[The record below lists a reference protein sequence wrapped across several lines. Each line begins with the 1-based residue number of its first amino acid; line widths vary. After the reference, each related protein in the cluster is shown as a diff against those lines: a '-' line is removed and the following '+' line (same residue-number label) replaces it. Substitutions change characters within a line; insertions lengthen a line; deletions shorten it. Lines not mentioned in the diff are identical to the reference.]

1 MTDTTPPPGCRT
13 APDEVWEQVRA
24 DYLSGLSAPACCRK
38 HGVGLT
44 ALRDRAAKE
53 GWRRADQPWRP
64 PGLDPDD
71 EGAVLEERVDG
82 DLGRISLKEL
92 RFVCERRTVRAIL
105 RGDGVEAMRWRRLR
119 GLIRDEEFVQWSVAK
134 RQYTSGQ
141 RKDRPPHPDDPD
153 DPDDVLDRPD
163 EPAAKP
169 ADGG

>member
-1 MTDTTPPPGCRT
+1 MTDSTPPPGRRT

-53 GWRRADQPWRP
+53 GWRRADQPWRS

-119 GLIRDEEFVQWSVAK
+119 ASIRDEQVHHWDKALLQHSFGH
-134 RQYTSGQ
+134 RP
-141 RKDRPPHPDDPD
+141 DLPPHPDDPD
-153 DPDDVLDRPD
+153 ASDGVFVRPD
-163 EPAAKP
+163 GPDAAPPDK
-169 ADGG
+169 G